1 MFMSPKRR
9 YFRNPGQGRD
19 VPRAPPRAA
28 SLRRRRASSNGRI
41 KVMTMDARE
50 REMAQVYAHSL
61 ICWPSII
68 AGALVAVGLGMMF
81 TLLGVAI
88 GASAFDPTAS
98 LRGQAETITVAAGV
112 WLLAATAVAMWVG
125 AYVAARSAK
134 FPDHRHGLFQGVTV
148 WALAVVLIAAVG
160 GFSLR
165 TAAESADET
174 TAALLAPQQAQGEP
188 ATPPTASA
196 TGSAADRAAGGAAPP
211 PMTRSEAETLA
222 RATRDALAAT
232 AWWSIA
238 TLLFGLGGSLIG
250 ARMGAAH
257 PTDWP
262 RVRMTPT
269 PAAP

>member
-1 MFMSPKRR
+1 
-9 YFRNPGQGRD
+9 
-19 VPRAPPRAA
+19 
-28 SLRRRRASSNGRI
+28 
-41 KVMTMDARE
+41 MTMDARE
-50 REMAQVYAHSL
+50 RDLAQVYAHSL

-68 AGALVAVGLGMMF
+68 AGALVAVGLGVMF
-81 TLLGVAI
+81 NLLGVAI

-98 LRGQAETITVAAGV
+98 LRGQAQTITLAAGI
-112 WLLAATAVAMWVG
+112 WLLVATAVAMCIG

-148 WALAVVLIAAVG
+148 WALAVLLIVAIG

-174 TAALLAPQQAQGEP
+174 TAALMAPQQAQTEAGTP
-188 ATPPTASA
+188 PSAAATPGANANT
-196 TGSAADRAAGGAAPP
+196 GAAPP
-211 PMTRSEAETLA
+211 PMTRSEAESLA
-222 RATRDALAAT
+222 RATRDALAVT

-238 TLLFGLGGSLIG
+238 TLLFGLGGSLLG

-262 RVRMTPT
+262 RVRMTPSPST
-269 PAAP
+269 L

>member
-1 MFMSPKRR
+1 
-9 YFRNPGQGRD
+9 
-19 VPRAPPRAA
+19 
-28 SLRRRRASSNGRI
+28 
-41 KVMTMDARE
+41 MTMDARE
-50 REMAQVYAHSL
+50 RDVAQVYAHSL

-68 AGALVAVGLGMMF
+68 AGALVAVGLGVMF
-81 TLLGVAI
+81 NLLGVAI

-98 LRGQAETITVAAGV
+98 LRGQAQTITLAAGI
-112 WLLAATAVAMWVG
+112 WLLVATAVAMWIG

-148 WALAVVLIAAVG
+148 WALAVLLIVAVG

-174 TAALLAPQQAQGEP
+174 TAALIAPQQSQSETG
-188 ATPPTASA
+188 ATPPAVA
-196 TGSAADRAAGGAAPP
+196 PGSAANATSGMTAPP
-211 PMTRSEAETLA
+211 SMTRSEAESLA
-222 RATRDALAAT
+222 RATRDALAVT

-238 TLLFGLGGSLIG
+238 TLLFGLGGSLLG

-262 RVRMTPT
+262 RVRMTPS
-269 PAAP
+269 PSAP

>member
-1 MFMSPKRR
+1 
-9 YFRNPGQGRD
+9 
-19 VPRAPPRAA
+19 
-28 SLRRRRASSNGRI
+28 
-41 KVMTMDARE
+41 MTMDAKE
-50 REMAQVYAHSL
+50 RELAQVYAHSL

-68 AGALVAVGLGMMF
+68 AGALVAVGLGVLF
-81 TLLGVAI
+81 NLLGVAI

-112 WLLAATAVAMWVG
+112 WLLAATAVAMWIG

-148 WALAVVLIAAVG
+148 WALAVLLLVAVG

-165 TAAESADET
+165 AAADSADET
-174 TAALLAPQQAQGEP
+174 TAALMAPQQAQGEP
-188 ATPPTASA
+188 TTSPPASA
-196 TGSAADRAAGGAAPP
+196 TSPATSGTSGSTPP

>member
-1 MFMSPKRR
+1 
-9 YFRNPGQGRD
+9 
-19 VPRAPPRAA
+19 
-28 SLRRRRASSNGRI
+28 
-41 KVMTMDARE
+41 MTLDARE
-50 REMAQVYAHSL
+50 RDLAQVYAHSL

-68 AGALVAVGLGMMF
+68 AGALVAVGLGVMF
-81 TLLGVAI
+81 NLLGVAI

-98 LRGQAETITVAAGV
+98 LRGQAQTITLAAGI
-112 WLLAATAVAMWVG
+112 WLLVATAVAMWIG

-148 WALAVVLIAAVG
+148 WALAVLLIVAVG

-174 TAALLAPQQAQGEP
+174 TAALIAPQQSQSETG
-188 ATPPTASA
+188 ATPPA
-196 TGSAADRAAGGAAPP
+196 AAPGPAANATAGMTAP
-211 PMTRSEAETLA
+211 PSMTRSEAESLA
-222 RATRDALAAT
+222 RATRDALAVT

-238 TLLFGLGGSLIG
+238 TLLFGLGGSLLG

-262 RVRMTPT
+262 RVRMTPS
-269 PAAP
+269 PSAP

>member
-1 MFMSPKRR
+1 
-9 YFRNPGQGRD
+9 
-19 VPRAPPRAA
+19 
-28 SLRRRRASSNGRI
+28 
-41 KVMTMDARE
+41 MTMDARE
-50 REMAQVYAHSL
+50 RDLAQVYAHSL

-68 AGALVAVGLGMMF
+68 AGALVAVGLGVLF
-81 TLLGVAI
+81 NLLGVAI

-98 LRGQAETITVAAGV
+98 LRGQAQTITLAAGI
-112 WLLAATAVAMWVG
+112 WLLVATAVAMWIG

-148 WALAVVLIAAVG
+148 WALAVLLIVAVG

-174 TAALLAPQQAQGEP
+174 TAALMAPQPAQGEP
-188 ATPPTASA
+188 GAPPPATGPGSSTGGSA
-196 TGSAADRAAGGAAPP
+196 TGGPSTGGPATGGTAGAPP
-211 PMTRSEAETLA
+211 SQMTRSEAESLA
-222 RATRDALAAT
+222 RATRDALAIT

-238 TLLFGLGGSLIG
+238 TLLLGLGGSLLG

-262 RVRMTPT
+262 RMRMTPS
-269 PAAP
+269 PSAP

>member
-1 MFMSPKRR
+1 
-9 YFRNPGQGRD
+9 
-19 VPRAPPRAA
+19 
-28 SLRRRRASSNGRI
+28 
-41 KVMTMDARE
+41 MTMDARE

-68 AGALVAVGLGMMF
+68 AGALVAVGLGVLF
-81 TLLGVAI
+81 NLLGVAI

-112 WLLAATAVAMWVG
+112 WLLAATAVAMWIG

-148 WALAVVLIAAVG
+148 WALAVLLLVAVG

-165 TAAESADET
+165 AAADSADET
-174 TAALLAPQQAQGEP
+174 TAALMAPQQAQGEP
-188 ATPPTASA
+188 TTSPPASA
-196 TGSAADRAAGGAAPP
+196 TSPATSGTSGSTPP

-238 TLLFGLGGSLIG
+238 TLLFGLGGSLLG

-257 PTDWP
+257 PTGWS
-262 RVRMTPT
+262 RARMTPT

>member
-1 MFMSPKRR
+1 
-9 YFRNPGQGRD
+9 
-19 VPRAPPRAA
+19 
-28 SLRRRRASSNGRI
+28 
-41 KVMTMDARE
+41 MTLEARE
-50 REMAQVYAHSL
+50 RDLAQVYAHSL

-81 TLLGVAI
+81 NLLGVAI

-98 LRGQAETITVAAGV
+98 LRGQAQTITVAAGV
-112 WLLAATAVAMWVG
+112 WVLAATAVAMWIG

-148 WALAVVLIAAVG
+148 WALAVVLIIAIG

-174 TAALLAPQQAQGEP
+174 TAALMAPQQSQSEAG
-188 ATPPTASA
+188 TPPPAA
-196 TGSAADRAAGGAAPP
+196 APGSAAGSAAGGTTGAAAP
-211 PMTRSEAETLA
+211 PMTRSEAESLA

-232 AWWSIA
+232 AWWSIV
-238 TLLFGLGGSLIG
+238 TLLFGLGGSLLG

-257 PTDWP
+257 PADWQ
-262 RVRMTPT
+262 RARMTPSPT
-269 PAAP
+269 AP